1 MVWVVDASWAWAFP
15 ARVSGVMVRVVASI
29 AVVRCFVVLVMVFFL
44 LDVFVSILFVRGRFL
59 GIMLG
64 IF

>member
-1 MVWVVDASWAWAFP
+1 MVDASWAWVFP

-44 LDVFVSILFVRGRFL
+44 LVTFVSILFMRDSFL
-59 GIMLG
+59 GIMLE